1 MVVIEIVIFVII
13 IHVREVHRASNDTVF
28 SYYRIIT
35 VLLSLFQL
43 LKKRLLFG
51 GQLLAIE
58 QIRKVPATASTV
70 PHVLVC
76 PLYSR
81 GSLHQLFDSF
91 LDLIFNIII
100 YFGSRWCPLWGRQAG
115 NQFKPLL
122 VRRCRLQSRLNLF
135 LVSLHG
141 LLPLVLV
148 LLSEKELDVC
158 AHGLKGKVSLLA
170 LSDDVVLFN
179 FLQDLLLLPQ
189 WSVHL
194 LEGKALEVKLEK
206 VSQALILFLQLIYDS
221 IILHKLGCVL
231 LPRGP

>member
-1 MVVIEIVIFVII
+1 MDRLWGPVRLGLSISLLGDNLVLKVRWLRIIMVVIEIVIFVII

-100 YFGSRWCPLWGRQAG
+100 YFGSRWCPL
-115 NQFKPLL
+115 
-122 VRRCRLQSRLNLF
+122 
-135 LVSLHG
+135 
-141 LLPLVLV
+141 
-148 LLSEKELDVC
+148 
-158 AHGLKGKVSLLA
+158 
-170 LSDDVVLFN
+170 
-179 FLQDLLLLPQ
+179 
-189 WSVHL
+189 
-194 LEGKALEVKLEK
+194 
-206 VSQALILFLQLIYDS
+206 
-221 IILHKLGCVL
+221 
-231 LPRGP
+231 